1 MTCGTAP
8 SATCVIVRGIA
19 GRVIQKTTPA
29 ATCPAPGRMPCETTD
44 EGLRGMTVETTL
56 QTMYDTTFPT
66 MYDTA
71 LRTMPEIAPGM
82 M

>member
-1 MTCGTAP
+1 
-8 SATCVIVRGIA
+8 
-19 GRVIQKTTPA
+19 
-29 ATCPAPGRMPCETTD
+29 MPCETTD